1 MRTRFVAT
9 LATAAMLTLGL
20 PGVAGAT
27 CTEVIDDAGCVENA
41 VCAAVGLVVKGGV
54 DCIEEPPVRGAA
66 LGSAPQPTTA
76 TGCDE
81 RGTGTA

>member
-54 DCIEEPPVRGAA
+54 DCIE
-66 LGSAPQPTTA
+66 
-76 TGCDE
+76 
-81 RGTGTA
+81 